1 MRFLRVAAGLFVLL
15 ASLLAA
21 FVCSR
26 ATDPYLRPL
35 PGYGLGFVVAVAL
48 LSAGLIWY
56 RRPRSRLL
64 WLAFLVWLAAPV
76 ALASA
81 LISFDLDKRA
91 VLEAAPDEVALLG
104 PHFITGYDEAGEAE
118 RLAQRGLIGGL
129 FLTKHNI
136 QGRTTAAMREE
147 VAGFQALRREGAL
160 PALIV
165 AADQE
170 GGIVSHLSP
179 PLSRFPAL
187 SALAG
192 LPAEERRTRAIRQGE
207 EQGRELAAIGVT
219 LDLAPVV
226 DLQAHKQNTLLDFES
241 RIADRAISADPEIT
255 GAVAVAFAQGL
266 RTAGVGAAVKHF
278 PGLGRVDGDT
288 HHFRATLDA
297 GRDDLESS
305 DWLPFRAALDAGQS
319 ALMVGHVVLSAVDPD
334 RPASHSKAVIQGLIR
349 DTWHHQGLIISDD
362 MVMSAVYQHGLCT
375 AVTEALNAGVDLL
388 LVAYDGRQYYKAM
401 ACALTALHHGELDRD
416 MLAQSAQR
424 LAIYRAGMH

>member
-1 MRFLRVAAGLFVLL
+1 MRALRLVAGLFVLL
-15 ASLLAA
+15 AGLFAA
-21 FVCSR
+21 FLCSR

-35 PGYGLGFVVAVAL
+35 PGYVLGIVVTVAL
-48 LSAGLIWY
+48 LAAGLIWY
-56 RRPRSRLL
+56 RRPHGRLL
-64 WLAFLVWLAAPV
+64 RLAFLAWIATPV

-91 VLEAAPDEVALLG
+91 VLEATPEEVALLG
-104 PHFITGYDEAGEAE
+104 PHFITGYDQAGEATL
-118 RLAQRGLIGGL
+118 LAQRGLVGGL
-129 FLTKHNI
+129 FLTRHNVL
-136 QGRTTAAMREE
+136 GRTTAALRDE
-147 VAGFQALRREGAL
+147 VAGFQALRRERSL
-160 PALIV
+160 PSLIV

-179 PLSRFPAL
+179 PLSHFPSL
-187 SALAG
+187 SVLAD
-192 LPAEERRTRAIRQGE
+192 LPADERRARAIRQGE

-226 DLQAHKQNTLLDFES
+226 DLQIRKQNTLLDFES
-241 RIADRAISADPEIT
+241 RIAERAISADPEIT

-266 RTAGVGAAVKHF
+266 HTAGIGSAIKHF

-288 HHFRATLDA
+288 HHFRVTLDA
-297 GRDDLESS
+297 SRSDLETS

-362 MVMSAVYQHGLCT
+362 MVMSSIYQHGLCT
-375 AVTEALNAGVDLL
+375 AVTKALNAGVDLL

-424 LAIYRAGMH
+424 LAVYRAGMR